1 MIIAQMHMPGYF
13 LASVFFYSC
22 FWFFST
28 LSRLP
33 HHLAII
39 TNQPAPTVGA
49 TCVEIFTVRHT
60 NKLHDVIVNT
70 FLTKFTN
77 EVSP

>member
-1 MIIAQMHMPGYF
+1 MYSRQFEDGVF
-13 LASVFFYSC
+13 LL

-33 HHLAII
+33 HHLALI
-39 TNQPAPTVGA
+39 TNQPTPTVGA
-49 TCVEIFTVRHT
+49 ACAEIFTVRHT
-60 NKLHDVIVNT
+60 NNLHDVIVRT
-70 FLTKFTN
+70 VLSKFTS